1 MPEPELPGDIRA
13 TIGRRVEL
21 LAEDT
26 RRMLAAASV
35 LGRRF
40 DVTTLAATTH
50 TDRAVVTAALAD
62 AVAAEV
68 VIDEGDGR
76 YIFSHALVEDTLYD
90 GLTRTRRAR
99 LHRAAAE
106 AMEQLEPANPPLAAI
121 AHHYCRALPS
131 GDPRRAVDYA
141 RRAGEEAADRGA
153 SEQALHHYEQARA
166 VAGIGAD
173 CILEVPEQSILLCDL
188 GGAYEATGQHERAQE
203 VYAAAIELADAADD
217 AAGLARATLGLMGGV
232 DESVGFNL
240 TGTDAS
246 LVAILDRA
254 RNRLPEDAT
263 RLRAVVTARLAG
275 ARYDA
280 GEVEIAQQLSADALA
295 LARRAGDAPAI
306 AVALAVRH
314 TALSCPEAL
323 ADRLQLDDE
332 LRSLGRPF
340 SVQAEVWR
348 VGDLLECGRLSEA
361 DAAMAEMT
369 QGALARSQ
377 PRAQWYAGLYK
388 TLRAQVRGQIDD
400 AAAYCEEAR
409 RIGAEIGARTAGITY
424 AVQSLFVAWER
435 RELDGLAEVLDALA
449 AEHPHQ
455 PGFVT
460 TSAWVRVQTGR
471 LTEARP
477 QFEQLAQGF
486 QSIPRNGVW
495 LANMRLL
502 AEIAH
507 ALGAREQA
515 ATLYEMLLPYR
526 DRFIVTSRVLTF
538 MGSVEYPLGL
548 LALTTGAL
556 DEAAMHLT
564 RARDAHVAL
573 DAPLLTA
580 RADLAL
586 ADLRA
591 AARRRCRSPGPARR
605 GPSDRRRQRLDRSG
619 RQRGLNRRAIRSC
632 RAAAGFRTEQTFAT
646 LAGCSTSARCSVRAS
661 PTSTRGR
668 RSSASTST
676 NTAGSTSHATGC
688 EVPTRCST
696 H

>member
-1 MPEPELPGDIRA
+1 MPDPELPGDIRA

-26 RRMLAAASV
+26 RRMVAAASV

-40 DVTTLAATTH
+40 DVATLAATTR
-50 TDRAVVTAALAD
+50 TDRAVVAAALAD

-76 YIFSHALVEDTLYD
+76 YFFSHALVEATLYEC
-90 GLTRTRRAR
+90 LTRTRRAR

-106 AMEQLEPANPPLAAI
+106 ALEQLQPENPPLAAI
-121 AHHYCRALPS
+121 AHHYCLALPT

-153 SEQALHHYEQARA
+153 SEQAVQHYEQARA
-166 VAGIGAD
+166 VAGIGTD
-173 CILEVPEQSILLCDL
+173 SVLEVPQQTSLLCDL
-188 GGAYEATGQHERAQE
+188 GEAYEATGQHERAQE
-203 VYAAAIELADAADD
+203 VYAAAIELAEAADD
-217 AAGLARATLGLMGGV
+217 AAGLARAALGLLGGV

-240 TGTDAS
+240 AGADET
-246 LVAILDRA
+246 LVRMLDRA
-254 RNRLPEDAT
+254 RVHLPADAM
-263 RLRAVVTARLAG
+263 RLRALVTARLAG

-280 GEVEIAQQLSADALA
+280 GEVEVAQQLSADALE
-295 LARRAGDAPAI
+295 LAQKAGDAPAI

-332 LRSLGRPF
+332 LRKLGRAF

-361 DAAMAEMT
+361 DAAMAEMAH
-369 QGALARSQ
+369 GALARSQ
-377 PRAQWYAGLYK
+377 PRAQWYGGLYK
-388 TLRAQVRGQIDD
+388 TMRAQVRGRIDE
-400 AAAYCEEAR
+400 ASVYCEEAR
-409 RIGAEIGARTAGITY
+409 RIGAAIGARTAGITY
-424 AVQSLFVAWER
+424 AVQSLFVARER
-435 RELDGLAEVLDALA
+435 RELGGLAEVLDALA

-460 TSAWVRVQTGR
+460 TSAWVRVQTGQ
-471 LTEARP
+471 LEDARP
-477 QFEQLAQGF
+477 QFEQLAAGF
-486 QSIPRNGVW
+486 DSVPRNGVW

-507 ALGAREQA
+507 ALDAREHA

-556 DEAAMHLT
+556 DDAEAHLT
-564 RARDAHVAL
+564 RARDSHVAL
-573 DAPLLTA
+573 DAPLLSA
-580 RADLAL
+580 RTDLAL
-586 ADLRA
+586 AELRA
-591 AARRRCRSPGPARR
+591 ARGDDVGARALRAEVRSLGEAN
-605 GPSDRRRQRLDRSG
+605 GWADLVND
-619 RQRGLNRRAIRSC
+619 
-632 RAAAGFRTEQTFAT
+632 AT
-646 LAGCSTSARCSVRAS
+646 
-661 PTSTRGR
+661 
-668 RSSASTST
+668 
-676 NTAGSTSHATGC
+676 
-688 EVPTRCST
+688 
-696 H
+696 